1 MTRYS
6 QTRQEAIELT
16 TPLSPGTPLIK
27 PSRLLS
33 QKKPILIGT
42 WNVRTLWEA
51 GKCAQAVAEMNRY
64 KLTLMG
70 MCETRWNGHGET
82 KLQTGETLIYSGK
95 DISDHHEAGVGI
107 LLSKTAA
114 KSLLEWEPVSDRIIT
129 ARFSSR
135 FQKVTLVMCYAPT
148 NTTEEEIKENYYA
161 QLQTVVDKIPNR
173 DMLIIMGD
181 MNAKVGSINTDR
193 EHEMGKHGI
202 GQMNENGELLADF
215 CTVNNLVIG
224 GTLFPHKRCH
234 IATWVSPDHQ
244 TENRSTIFC

>member
-1 MTRYS
+1 
-6 QTRQEAIELT
+6 
-16 TPLSPGTPLIK
+16 
-27 PSRLLS
+27 
-33 QKKPILIGT
+33 
-42 WNVRTLWEA
+42 
-51 GKCAQAVAEMNRY
+51 
-64 KLTLMG
+64 

-181 MNAKVGSINTDR
+181 INTKVGSINTDR
-193 EHEMGKHGI
+193 EHEMGKHVI
-202 GQMNENGELLADF
+202 GQ
-215 CTVNNLVIG
+215 
-224 GTLFPHKRCH
+224 R
-234 IATWVSPDHQ
+234 
-244 TENRSTIFC
+244 